1 MTSKDDFQKPYIPW
15 NENPDPYRF
24 DLDKYGFPVFSDKN
38 LRFVWA
44 MVENDSDYNSVQSD
58 TVEDIF
64 KTVLNGEGKNDEDKE
79 DRTIAIKQA
88 VYLADS
94 VNSTRLA
101 TLRECDMS
109 TIEKE
114 VEKGNAAFIDVR
126 DGWEVPDLVRAKD
139 GPRKNDDH
147 QKKDE
152 KKPQLQYGRFMTAWE
167 IDHNKDDLMY
177 LIKVGNEQA
186 VYEIA
191 HYAEKYAKEQ
201 LNIEIK
207 KNNFSFATKFCHHAC
222 VKGLGRDLFCIFDRV
237 VANIL
242 PYYIW
247 VYADRDAPD
256 MDRYNRCRCK
266 YNALNKFLNDC
277 KEDHS
282 AAGYQQFR
290 EYYDEMREGINAWRK
305 SKGQTGFKVPEI
317 GEDGNITYQHIDK
330 LIWYYFK
337 GRSDKSIAEF
347 KGLIKQ

>member
-15 NENPDPYRF
+15 DKDPDPYRF

-44 MVENDSDYNSVQSD
+44 MVENDSDYNSVQPD
-58 TVEDIF
+58 TVEHIF
-64 KTVLNGEGKNDEDKE
+64 KTVLNGEEKNDKDKE
-79 DRTIAIKQA
+79 DRTIAIEQA
-88 VYLADS
+88 VYLTDS
-94 VNSTRLA
+94 VNSTHLA
-101 TLRECDMS
+101 ALRPVDMD
-109 TIEKE
+109 ILRANKEKAE
-114 VEKGNAAFIDVR
+114 FNKGKDNSDPDKDKDKDRV
-126 DGWEVPDLVRAKD
+126 DGEGKD
-139 GPRKNDDH
+139 R
-147 QKKDE
+147 
-152 KKPQLQYGRFMTAWE
+152 PQLKNGSFMTARE
-167 IDHNKDDLMY
+167 IVNNIDDLAC
-177 LIKVGNEQA
+177 LIKGGDENA
-186 VYEIA
+186 VFKIA
-191 HYAEKYAKEQ
+191 HYSEKYAKEQ

-347 KGLIKQ
+347 KGLIE